1 MDKVQEFEAHQDYI
15 RGVAIHE
22 TLPLLL
28 SSSDDMTI
36 KLWDWE
42 KGWSNTM
49 VFDGHVNYVMNVVFN
64 PKDPNTFA
72 SSSLDRTIKVWN
84 RSSYQ
89 CNFTLEGHQAGVN
102 CVEYYPGGD
111 KPYLISGSDDRTV
124 KIWDYQTKACV
135 TTLTQ
140 HQGNVTAVL
149 FFPDRPFIVT
159 GSEDES
165 LCIWHLH
172 TYRLEQ
178 SLDYCLHRVW
188 TLSARSGSN
197 KLAIGCDKGTVVIRV
212 GKEVPVFSM
221 DNNGKI
227 LFANNHEVIQMNARG
242 NISEAGYGEKIT
254 LASKEMTTCEQVPKR
269 LSHNSTGQY
278 VCVLSEEEYTIHTTL
293 AWRNQCFGPAVDFAW
308 GTEPKTFAILQE
320 DNTIKF
326 FKNFKEVHA
335 ITDFEGQADKIF
347 GGSMLGVRSDRIVFY
362 DWKTFLPIRTIC
374 GHVKSVTWND
384 SGELVCLASESRFYV
399 LRFHKDLVEEV
410 LNAGTPISEEGILE
424 AFTPINEV
432 EDRSR
437 QTTWVGDCLI
447 YVSRTNRL
455 NYYMGG
461 EIFNLAVL
469 ERPMYLLGY
478 LPKENRILLTDKGR
492 NMVSYQLCQSVIDF
506 ESAVVRGDLQLAAE
520 TYLPKIPDDQK
531 DKVAQFL
538 DSQGHKELAL
548 KVATEDEHIFT
559 LALGLHKLDVARK
572 VANSKMK
579 WKLIGDLAIQHADFT
594 LAAEALEK
602 GEDYNGL
609 LLLYSSTGD
618 QEGLKQVVE
627 MASSKNRHNVA
638 FTASYML
645 GDLKKCVN
653 LLCETGRIPEAG
665 IFARSYIP
673 EMVPEV
679 VTKWKRSLGS
689 SKYAE
694 AIADPVEFPN
704 LFPVIGK
711 LFEKKEEEV
720 APEPVAEPEPEPVKE
735 PEPEPVKQPEPEP
748 EPVKQAEPEPEPEP
762 VREPEPEPEPEPVKA
777 AEPEPEPEPEKQPEP
792 EPAPAAE
799 EEPVVVSKPPDT
811 SELDDLFG
819 SDEDD

>member
-1 MDKVQEFEAHQDYI
+1 MSKQQDIKRKLIARSERVKCVDLHPREPLVICALYSGQVTLWNFETSTMVKSFDIVEQPVRCVRFVPRMNWFICGSDDLMIRVYNYNTMDKVQEFEAHQDYI

-28 SSSDDMTI
+28 TSSDDMTI
-36 KLWDWE
+36 KMWDWE
-42 KGWSNTM
+42 KGWSNMM

-140 HQGNVTAVL
+140 HQGNVTSVL

-227 LFANNHEVIQMNARG
+227 LFANNHEVLQMNARG
-242 NISEAGYGEKIT
+242 NVSEAGYGEKIT

-269 LSHNSTGQY
+269 LEHNSTGQY
-278 VCVLSEEEYTIHTTL
+278 VCVLSEEEYTVHTTL

-308 GTEPKTFAILQE
+308 GTESKTFAVLQ
-320 DNTIKF
+320 DNNTIKF
-326 FKNFKEVHA
+326 FKNFKEVFTV
-335 ITDFEGQADKIF
+335 TDFQGQADKIF
-347 GGSMLGVRSDRIVFY
+347 GGAMLGVRSDRIVFY
-362 DWKTFLPIRTIC
+362 DWRTFLPIRTIC

-384 SGELVCLASESRFYV
+384 SGELVCLTSDTRFYV
-399 LRFHKDLVEEV
+399 LRFHKEQVEEV
-410 LNAGTPISEEGILE
+410 LNSGAPIPEEGILE

-432 EDRSR
+432 EDRAR
-437 QTTWVGDCLI
+437 QTTWVSDCLI

-478 LPKENRILLTDKGR
+478 LPKENRLLLTDKGR
-492 NMVSYQLCQSVIDF
+492 NMVSYQLCQAVIDF
-506 ESAVVRGDLQLAAE
+506 QTAVVRGDLQLAAE
-520 TYLPKIPDDQK
+520 SYLPKIPDNQK

-548 KVATEDEHIFT
+548 KVATEDEHIFN
-559 LALGLHKLDVARK
+559 LALGLHKLDIASR
-572 VANSKMK
+572 VANNKLK
-579 WKLIGDLAIQHADFT
+579 WKLVGDLAIQHADFK
-594 LAAEALEK
+594 LAAEALAK
-602 GEDYNGL
+602 VCVFYNLTHITLLYSHNLTLLTYNINTQGEDYNGL
-609 LLLYSSTGD
+609 LLLHSSTGNTD
-618 QEGLKQVVE
+618 GLREVVE
-627 MASSKNRHNVA
+627 MAAAKNRYVSLVNH
-638 FTASYML
+638 
-645 GDLKKCVN
+645 KQN
-653 LLCETGRIPEAG
+653 LL
-665 IFARSYIP
+665 
-673 EMVPEV
+673 
-679 VTKWKRSLGS
+679 L
-689 SKYAE
+689 
-694 AIADPVEFPN
+694 
-704 LFPVIGK
+704 L
-711 LFEKKEEEV
+711 
-720 APEPVAEPEPEPVKE
+720 
-735 PEPEPVKQPEPEP
+735 
-748 EPVKQAEPEPEPEP
+748 
-762 VREPEPEPEPEPVKA
+762 
-777 AEPEPEPEPEKQPEP
+777 
-792 EPAPAAE
+792 
-799 EEPVVVSKPPDT
+799 
-811 SELDDLFG
+811 
-819 SDEDD
+819 